1 MKNIAVK
8 ALSAAMIVSLTGCAS
23 IVSKSS
29 WPVSI
34 QSTPTSSR
42 CIVTNDKGIAIHS
55 GETPMIIT
63 LDSGNGFFSKG
74 KYFIS
79 CNKDGFDPG
88 RSELSAHLNGWYWG
102 NIVFGGAGLVGILF
116 VDPVTGAMWRM
127 DDTIMVPLAPSVVA
141 KVQAPAEAGA
151 KIPEVKSAAAANAD
165 TTQRTDKKLHLAKND
180 TIAVLPFTIHAG
192 QKKYDHMSQGFS
204 DDLTY
209 YLMKSDDIKII
220 DRNTVEKALSEIKSS
235 NSGILDS
242 TTAQNIGKA
251 IGAKFIILGSVEVV
265 DNEANVICRVIN
277 VENCEYVLSEKV
289 TGNAANILQ
298 LRDQLGQKMNQ
309 RLVTL

>member
-1 MKNIAVK
+1 MRKLAVK
-8 ALSAAMIVSLTGCAS
+8 ALSTAMIVSLTGCAS

-29 WPVSI
+29 WPVTI
-34 QSTPTSSR
+34 QSTPTSAR
-42 CIVTNDKGIAIHS
+42 CVVTNNKGIAIHS

-79 CNKDGFDPG
+79 CSKDGFDLG
-88 RSELSAHLNGWYWG
+88 HSELSAHMNGWYWG

-127 DDTIMVPLAPSVVA
+127 DDTLMVPLSPSVVA

-151 KIPEVKSAAAANAD
+151 KIPEVKSVAAANAD
-165 TTQRTDKKLHLAKND
+165 TTQSADKKLHLTKSD
-180 TIAVLPFTIHAG
+180 TIAVLPFTINAG
-192 QKKYDHMSQGFS
+192 QRKYDHLSQGFS

-209 YLMKSDDIKII
+209 YLMKSEDIKII
-220 DRNTVEKALSEIKSS
+220 DRNTVDKALSEIKSS

-251 IGAKFIILGSVEVV
+251 IGAKFVILGNVEVI
-265 DNEANVICRVIN
+265 DSEANVICRVIK
-277 VENCEYVLSEKV
+277 VETCENVLSEKV
-289 TGNAANILQ
+289 SGNASNILQ
-298 LRDQLGQKMNQ
+298 LRDQLGQKMNS

>member
-1 MKNIAVK
+1 MKKIAVK
-8 ALSAAMIVSLTGCAS
+8 ALSVAIMVSLTGCAS

-34 QSTPTSSR
+34 QSNPSGAK
-42 CIVTNDKGIAIHS
+42 CVVTNNKGIAIQS
-55 GETPMIIT
+55 GETPMMVT
-63 LDSGNGFFSKG
+63 VDSGSGFFSKG
-74 KYFIS
+74 RYSVS
-79 CNKDGFDPG
+79 CNKEGFDIG
-88 RSELSAHLNGWYWG
+88 RSELSAHMNGWYWG
-102 NIVFGGAGLVGILF
+102 NIVFGGVIGLLI
-116 VDPVTGAMWRM
+116 VDPATGAMWRM
-127 DDTIMVPLAPSVVA
+127 DDTFNVPLSPSIVA
-141 KVQAPAEAGA
+141 KVQTPAEAGA
-151 KIPEVKSAAAANAD
+151 KVPEVKSAAAANAD
-165 TTQRTDKKLHLAKND
+165 TTQSIDKKLHLAKND

-209 YLMKSDDIKII
+209 YLMKSEDIKII
-220 DRNTVEKALSEIKSS
+220 DRNTVDKALSEIKSS
-235 NSGILDS
+235 NSVILDS

-251 IGAKFIILGSVEVV
+251 IGAKFVILGNVEVL
-265 DNEANVICRVIN
+265 DSEANVICHVIK
-277 VENCEYVLSEKV
+277 VETCEHVLSEKV